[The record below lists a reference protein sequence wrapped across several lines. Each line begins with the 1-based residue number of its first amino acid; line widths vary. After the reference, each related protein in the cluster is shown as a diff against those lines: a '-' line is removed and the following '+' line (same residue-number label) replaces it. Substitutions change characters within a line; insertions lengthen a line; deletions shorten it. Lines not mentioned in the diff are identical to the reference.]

1 MPTLWPRDSSKGDMK
16 HMSRAAVLV
25 AIVLM
30 APSVVYGWDCGRF
43 AARRA
48 VAEARREIFRAQ
60 MEERRAIRRAYGDA
74 VREARASVRQATREA
89 RRQLREMRRQLR
101 W

>member
-1 MPTLWPRDSSKGDMK
+1 MK
-16 HMSRAAVLV
+16 HMSRAAILL

-43 AARRA
+43 VARRA
-48 VAEARREIFRAQ
+48 VAEARREIFRAR
-60 MEERRAIRRAYGDA
+60 MEERRAIRRAYHDA
-74 VREARASVRQATREA
+74 MREARASVRQARRETRRELREL
-89 RRQLREMRRQLR
+89 RRQFP